1 MIGPLPLN
9 FNSVHRV
16 LLPGLCSV
24 RFTSLLSARTSQLQ
38 GSVEGSDSSQVGS
51 CWLVRPPFAVT
62 TRRKC
67 IILRLRGT
75 VTSFLHRNGRI
86 IQVKCWGSRRR
97 QVISPRLGASALVT
111 WVMSCRAPSLT
122 VHLLPSVTWPWT
134 VGAEVNVSLP
144 RYSFYPIQV
153 NPVDLGY
160 DSLDVLIYSCGNS
173 ICIMLC
179 GNSG

>member
-1 MIGPLPLN
+1 MLTSPKEDLEMQRRMTICTLNLFFSPPPHLLLLYILEIFTWRLIFVFTFLVIGPLPLN
-9 FNSVHRV
+9 FKSVHRV

-51 CWLVRPPFAVT
+51 CWLVAPPPPFAVT

-86 IQVKCWGSRRR
+86 IQVKC
-97 QVISPRLGASALVT
+97 
-111 WVMSCRAPSLT
+111 
-122 VHLLPSVTWPWT
+122 
-134 VGAEVNVSLP
+134 
-144 RYSFYPIQV
+144 
-153 NPVDLGY
+153 
-160 DSLDVLIYSCGNS
+160 
-173 ICIMLC
+173 
-179 GNSG
+179 